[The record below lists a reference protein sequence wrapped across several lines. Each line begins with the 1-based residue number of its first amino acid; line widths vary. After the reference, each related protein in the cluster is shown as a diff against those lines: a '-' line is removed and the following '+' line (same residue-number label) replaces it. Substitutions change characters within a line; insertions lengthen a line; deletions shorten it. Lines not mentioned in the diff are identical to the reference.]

1 MPKTCRLLVGLL
13 SPLVLAT
20 GAGRAQVP
28 QIPQIEPRTVKV
40 EEADDGRMHWLQ
52 PKINH
57 EVIDSFSAR
66 VGASTRY
73 VLTQGPPEIL
83 VVIICQDG
91 RKNNAPGGF
100 CTYKFEY
107 SPKSMPEFNLPLGSP
122 NIVAH
127 AAAPE
132 IAEDIFQ
139 DFVKETT
146 ETHLSVAELEVNLR
160 IANFCSKPANQL
172 PCSGKLQQ

>member
-1 MPKTCRLLVGLL
+1 
-13 SPLVLAT
+13 
-20 GAGRAQVP
+20 
-28 QIPQIEPRTVKV
+28 
-40 EEADDGRMHWLQ
+40 MHWLQ

-122 NIVAH
+122 NM
-127 AAAPE
+127 
-132 IAEDIFQ
+132 
-139 DFVKETT
+139 
-146 ETHLSVAELEVNLR
+146 R
-160 IANFCSKPANQL
+160 QL
-172 PCSGKLQQ
+172 PKLRKTFFRTLSKKPRKRIYLWPSWKLTFASPISVPSLRTSYRAAVSSNNRADPAWPDISTT